1 MILLRRELRIIIFDV
16 DRVQE
21 YMRNSPTP
29 LPQKRW
35 KLYNLVYL
43 KNILTTFLRFIF
55 STNGNFWKN
64 NVPSLVME

>member
-29 LPQKRW
+29 PPP
-35 KLYNLVYL
+35 
-43 KNILTTFLRFIF
+43 KNVET
-55 STNGNFWKN
+55 
-64 NVPSLVME
+64 V